1 MTTLLRDRLASLGK
15 LPKKLNYGD
24 KIVIDGKTYVKAH
37 LKSEL
42 DDFIKWGWG
51 ERCETS
57 DLEDFPEL
65 KDDPLAS
72 RCAACEMYEHLDEF
86 RKRVE

>member
-37 LKSEL
+37 LGSEL
-42 DDFIKWGWG
+42 DKILVRHLQDIRAGHDSKLKNEILVAIEALVISAKG
-51 ERCETS
+51 ES
-57 DLEDFPEL
+57 DE
-65 KDDPLAS
+65 
-72 RCAACEMYEHLDEF
+72 
-86 RKRVE
+86 